1 MKIIAFK
8 FISLSILYFFMLA
21 QASGQVVEK
30 NKSGELIVVFDDGS
44 WRYYED
50 SDSILLKAAEPLKES
65 RNQSDAISEQVIE
78 TMPLDN
84 NSNQS
89 QKSESKKAKNDSN
102 KKGSNTKAVKVV
114 DVMMNPPEY
123 KCNVIF
129 AGTDEYTKKKRIDL
143 QKEILFDYT
152 DPEVATYLKGRSYVT
167 CEANFVEFIGDI
179 RILTLKI
186 TVASRMARAEY
197 GYLNS
202 NTLMSVKMLNGET
215 VTLFSNGS
223 DVGQVDNNNNLT
235 VYKANFSGNQRE
247 SKDLDEFTRG

>member
-89 QKSESKKAKNDSN
+89 QKSESKKAHISR
-102 KKGSNTKAVKVV
+102 V
-114 DVMMNPPEY
+114 DHMSLV
-123 KCNVIF
+123 
-129 AGTDEYTKKKRIDL
+129 R
-143 QKEILFDYT
+143 QIL
-152 DPEVATYLKGRSYVT
+152 
-167 CEANFVEFIGDI
+167 
-179 RILTLKI
+179 
-186 TVASRMARAEY
+186 
-197 GYLNS
+197 LN
-202 NTLMSVKMLNGET
+202 L
-215 VTLFSNGS
+215 
-223 DVGQVDNNNNLT
+223 
-235 VYKANFSGNQRE
+235 
-247 SKDLDEFTRG
+247 